1 MNGPVGWWWVLDAE
15 LYSNSIKF
23 FPSCAYELRRS
34 VVQQTRDK
42 NFVFHFFISA
52 NVHTTQRPVCT
63 LRAGESQYQSRVAV
77 IIPSWSVV
85 GAGSQ
90 GERERHVHRGGRG
103 KWNGD
108 ATAAVVSSH
117 HHHEPH
123 PLVPID
129 NNHFSRLWFL
139 SKTLLSLQL
148 RRVTGTRHSITLIN
162 TSECR
167 PGFRIRPYYYYPRV
181 PPTIK

>member
-1 MNGPVGWWWVLDAE
+1 MVWLDSSLYWESRSFTTKSFHFAMIFLQSMWTNAIHPLATDNAFCVFRSIEMNSPVGWWRVLDAE

-42 NFVFHFFISA
+42 NFVFHFFICA

-90 GERERHVHRGGRG
+90 GERERHVHRG
-103 KWNGD
+103 
-108 ATAAVVSSH
+108 
-117 HHHEPH
+117 
-123 PLVPID
+123 
-129 NNHFSRLWFL
+129 SRD
-139 SKTLLSLQL
+139 
-148 RRVTGTRHSITLIN
+148 
-162 TSECR
+162 E
-167 PGFRIRPYYYYPRV
+167 
-181 PPTIK
+181 